1 MDVMDDIIKSIN
13 DEMIQ
18 EMLSNQYVE
27 PLTIKIDNSKSAENL
42 EKTRKSLISEKESK
56 ERLASGTYRP
66 SASSSGNTTS
76 QTTSSYNSGSS
87 SYRSYV
93 SYMPKTETEEEKAK
107 KFANQCA
114 KDAIKKAGTTK
125 RDWDIVSSINKS
137 SQDKSKTPKEVARE
151 KRNRKWKKTALRSMI
166 AIGKTAI
173 EILYLK
179 GGKR

>member
-1 MDVMDDIIKSIN
+1 MDDIIKSIN

-66 SASSSGNTTS
+66 SASSSSSSTTS
-76 QTTSSYNSGSS
+76 QTSNSYNSGSS

-137 SQDKSKTPKEVARE
+137 SQDKSKTPKEIAKE
-151 KRNRKWKKTALRSMI
+151 KRHRKWKKTTLRSVI